1 MKFASRKHSSP
12 TDYETP
18 AYGAEARVVEAE
30 RNKPPVAPSA
40 VSAPVEYFP
49 HVAFRSLEQNLRRE
63 VSRRWP
69 QPCEAA
75 FEFVLEDSPEQLA
88 RVIESQMLRGGDLTF
103 AAEILGR
110 ASETDGAVVRRAL
123 LPLLAHPEA
132 VVREGAV
139 YGLTRHQ
146 DAAVQR
152 ALETMA
158 ANDPYEV
165 LRTAALDA
173 LEERETGASSEIDE

>member
-1 MKFASRKHSSP
+1 
-12 TDYETP
+12 
-18 AYGAEARVVEAE
+18 
-30 RNKPPVAPSA
+30 
-40 VSAPVEYFP
+40 
-49 HVAFRSLEQNLRRE
+49 
-63 VSRRWP
+63 
-69 QPCEAA
+69 
-75 FEFVLEDSPEQLA
+75 
-88 RVIESQMLRGGDLTF
+88 VIELGTLRGGDLTF

-110 ASETDGAVVRRAL
+110 ASEADGAVVRRAL

-146 DAAVQR
+146 DAAVQT

-158 ANDPYEV
+158 ATDPYEV